1 MEENQFCSGRVSVV
15 TPVYNGELHLAK
27 MLDSVLAQTYPDIEM
42 ILVDD
47 GSSDGTLGVAEGYRE
62 KFAARGY
69 GYRIGAAPHRNAS
82 AAVNGGLPYVTGE
95 YLIWPD
101 SDDMLKPESVAKR
114 VEFLRT
120 HPEYKCVR
128 SLSWYYNADTG
139 ERAEKAD
146 EQQGDLD
153 REELFWDILESRTFV
168 CCGCYML
175 KSEAFFAIYPQ
186 RRIPEYSVGQNFQM
200 LLPFMYRHKC
210 PTIREELYGV
220 AIREGSHSRT
230 ALTREQE
237 EKKYSDYESLV
248 DEIAEICRI
257 EDPASRDR
265 IACWKARRRYRISLK
280 YRQRKDARAALRQL
294 RRCGDCS
301 AGEVVKEIIWA
312 YCVNG
317 WVKDK
322 VYPIYRKLF
331 AEKT

>member
-1 MEENQFCSGRVSVV
+1 MH
-15 TPVYNGELHLAK
+15 T
-27 MLDSVLAQTYPDIEM
+27 
-42 ILVDD
+42 
-47 GSSDGTLGVAEGYRE
+47 EGPGIWRE
-62 KFAARGY
+62 TCY
-69 GYRIGAAPHRNAS
+69 GYRIVAAPHRNAS